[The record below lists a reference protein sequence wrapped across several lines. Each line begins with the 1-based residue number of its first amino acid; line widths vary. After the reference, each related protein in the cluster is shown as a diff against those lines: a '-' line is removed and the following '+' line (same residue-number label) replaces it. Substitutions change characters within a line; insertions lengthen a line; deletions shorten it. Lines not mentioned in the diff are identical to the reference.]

1 MDQTV
6 NNGINW
12 YIAWLWIKVRRAGRW
27 LRSAATQGKPRPSAH
42 TGTTSP
48 VVDDLSTGADV
59 ETIRRLYAAGIIS
72 RAQFEEGMGMTLLKP
87 EPSGDARPDAPGL
100 MQTMKIGF
108 DPSGPGGMWSTGA
121 TGNALRAAAED
132 QARRERD
139 AARDPDEIRASYR
152 PCLVCGAP
160 GHAGVVHGT
169 VDGIRPHRPMTAEE
183 AALQE
188 RAYREMPISPD
199 VIEELRMIQS
209 PERPS
214 EGLAE
219 APVPRETGLG
229 APDAPEG
236 RQGAP
241 RARSG
246 CIRDTDGDG
255 NCGQPLCPECGGR
268 VVGEHDPDYND
279 LQDYLEGDTATA
291 EAAARRLDQ
300 RAVDEAQLSPGAYR
314 LQWGVLPVVTFNA
327 HQFWCGRRDH
337 DFMQCP
343 FWGEE

>member
-1 MDQTV
+1 M
-6 NNGINW
+6 NR
-12 YIAWLWIKVRRAGRW
+12 IKSVIRHMIQAYARAARG
-27 LRSAATQGKPRPSAH
+27 TKPR
-42 TGTTSP
+42 
-48 VVDDLSTGADV
+48 TGARAMAD
-59 ETIRRLYAAGIIS
+59 IARSYAAEMVEHGVI
-72 RAQFEEGMGMTLLKP
+72 
-87 EPSGDARPDAPGL
+87 
-100 MQTMKIGF
+100 
-108 DPSGPGGMWSTGA
+108 
-121 TGNALRAAAED
+121 
-132 QARRERD
+132 RD
-139 AARDPDEIRASYR
+139 SYR
-152 PCLVCGAP
+152 PCSVCGAAD
-160 GHAGVVHGT
+160 HDGVVHGT

-219 APVPRETGLG
+219 ASVPRETGLG
-229 APDAPEG
+229 ASDAPEG

-241 RARSG
+241 VARSG
-246 CIRDTDGDG
+246 CSRDTDGDG
-255 NCGQPLCPECGGR
+255 NCGQPLCPECGSR

-314 LQWGVLPVVTFNA
+314 LQWGVLPRITFNA

-337 DFMQCP
+337 DFMACP

>member
-1 MDQTV
+1 MTTAGPQMTRTMPGGGIWSTDMGRVRERWSASSRRLLSTEQRMDQTV

-72 RAQFEEGMGMTLLKP
+72 RAQFEDGM
-87 EPSGDARPDAPGL
+87 
-100 MQTMKIGF
+100 
-108 DPSGPGGMWSTGA
+108 
-121 TGNALRAAAED
+121 
-132 QARRERD
+132 
-139 AARDPDEIRASYR
+139 
-152 PCLVCGAP
+152 
-160 GHAGVVHGT
+160 
-169 VDGIRPHRPMTAEE
+169 RPHRPMTAEE

-255 NCGQPLCPECGGR
+255 NCGQPLCPECGSR